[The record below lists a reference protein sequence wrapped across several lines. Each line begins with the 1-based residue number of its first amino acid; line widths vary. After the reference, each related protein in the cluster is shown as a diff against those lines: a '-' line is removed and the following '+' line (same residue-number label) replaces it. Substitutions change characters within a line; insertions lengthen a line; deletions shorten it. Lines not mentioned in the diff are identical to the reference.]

1 MQGTKMS
8 ETKKITNVASI
19 LDIKTSGNMDIIS
32 DLNLPEGKSIAAL
45 IYDQKSQEEDNSPA
59 E

>member
-19 LDIKTSGNMDIIS
+19 LDIKTSGTMDIIS

>member
-8 ETKKITNVASI
+8 HSKKITNVASI

-45 IYDQKSQEEDNSPA
+45 IYDQKSQEDEPPT